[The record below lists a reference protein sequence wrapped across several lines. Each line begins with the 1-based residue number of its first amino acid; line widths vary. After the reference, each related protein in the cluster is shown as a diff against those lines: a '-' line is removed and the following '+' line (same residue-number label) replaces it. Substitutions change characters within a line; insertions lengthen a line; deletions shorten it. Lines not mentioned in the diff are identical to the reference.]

1 MHLRNLPEKTADIW
15 RCYHWFPR
23 EKASEK
29 HAQKFHTD
37 DASLPDLG
45 SASDWMQHISNQ
57 SEALPRSG

>member
-1 MHLRNLPEKTADIW
+1 MDLRNLPEKTADIW
-15 RCYHWFPR
+15 RCYHWFSR

-37 DASLPDLG
+37 DASLLDLG

-57 SEALPRSG
+57 SEAPPASG